1 MLMSKWHLIQNP
13 KPIIASRN
21 IQRASTYL
29 IQKLK
34 GKSLRDT
41 VESRDSRGGVLA
53 QKKWVGGRGVR
64 PASQNPYPIYD
75 QNLRFSLPYL

>member
-1 MLMSKWHLIQNP
+1 MAFNS

-41 VESRDSRGGVLA
+41 VESRDSRGGYWP
-53 QKKWVGGRGVR
+53 KKNG
-64 PASQNPYPIYD
+64 
-75 QNLRFSLPYL
+75 